1 MLLREV
7 EYAKPASVA
16 DALSALAARL
26 GVAVTVVRVAADKR
40 RLLRGRLLRRT
51 RIAVSILNSSG
62 AVVASLLRPRQFGLR
77 VVRLVWN
84 GREAP
89 RASLAPTGHYFPEVF
104 FPRLHRSLRLPS
116 AITLDRVEPVIRRAS
131 LRRRGTEIIVRY
143 SFSEPAQAVLLAD
156 GRRAVVTRFAPTAGI
171 VRWGGRF
178 ASGRLLSAATHTLEL
193 VAVDPAGNRSR
204 PTLLGQLRGA

>member
-1 MLLREV
+1 PLVVALLLVATAAAFALTEG
-7 EYAKPASVA
+7 AKLQRPLISGTRV
-16 DALSALAARL
+16 DATFSPVCGCSHHLEHI
-26 GVAVTVVRVAADKR
+26 TF
-40 RLLRGRLLRRT
+40 RLLRRT

-131 LRRRGTEIIVRY
+131 LR
-143 SFSEPAQAVLLAD
+143 
-156 GRRAVVTRFAPTAGI
+156 
-171 VRWGGRF
+171 
-178 ASGRLLSAATHTLEL
+178 
-193 VAVDPAGNRSR
+193 
-204 PTLLGQLRGA
+204 